1 MNFHFDD
8 IRWFVY
14 GLAGLVLIGSAMGLY
29 FFVRGW
35 EEIKTIL
42 HDINH
47 DEEER

>member
-1 MNFHFDD
+1 MNFHLDE

-35 EEIKTIL
+35 EEIKTIIS
-42 HDINH
+42 DIRNGK
-47 DEEER
+47 EEH